1 MTGLFYVKLIY
12 YFSDNNSEVKAAS
25 LKRCKNNVIDR
36 LHKRNYAGSDAS
48 GAYMV
53 RGLYTSGWSMLALE
67 KKMDVITNNMANA
80 STNGYK
86 KDTVVMESFPAT
98 LTKIVNDYSTAS
110 GRTRNIGTME
120 LGSDVGTVYTYFS
133 QGQLNKTDNELDI
146 AIRDSDSAF
155 FTVAV
160 PDNDG
165 NIKAFYTR
173 DGSFSKGIDNSLVT
187 SEGYTVLGENG
198 PIVLQN
204 GPFTVSDDG
213 SVIQDGN
220 VIDKL
225 LITEFEDTTD
235 LKKYGNNLLQAG
247 EGGQTREFSGTVQQ
261 GFAELSNVNTVR
273 EMVDMI
279 TVMRSYEANQ
289 KVLQAIDSTL
299 EKAVSEVGAV
309 R

>member
-1 MTGLFYVKLIY
+1 
-12 YFSDNNSEVKAAS
+12 
-25 LKRCKNNVIDR
+25 
-36 LHKRNYAGSDAS
+36 
-48 GAYMV
+48 MV

-67 KKMDVITNNMANA
+67 KKMDIITNNMANA

-98 LTKIVNDYSTAS
+98 LTKIVKDYSTGS

-120 LGSDVGTVYTYFS
+120 LGNDVGTVYTYFS

-155 FTVAV
+155 FSVAV

-165 NIKAFYTR
+165 NIKAFFTR

-198 PIVLQN
+198 PIVLQG
-204 GPFTVSDDG
+204 GPFTVNDDG

-235 LKKYGNNLLQAG
+235 LKKYGNNLLQAD
-247 EGGQTREFSGTVQQ
+247 EGAQTREFSGTVQQ
-261 GFAELSNVNTVR
+261 GFAELSNVNIIR

-299 EKAVSEVGAV
+299 DKAVNQVGVV